1 MKNKGISFFLFATFC
16 LLLMGSLIAQK
27 KEPVDYVD
35 PLMGTHDSRWM
46 QFPGPTMPFGMVKL
60 SPDNER
66 SGWKAGYE
74 YDVPNISGF
83 SHIHEWTMD
92 GLLMMPT
99 NGKLEIEPGSE
110 KIRT

>member
-1 MKNKGISFFLFATFC
+1 MKNIYFI
-16 LLLMGSLIAQK
+16 LLLIYLFQWDGLNAQK

-66 SGWKAGYE
+66 SGWKAGY
-74 YDVPNISGF
+74 
-83 SHIHEWTMD
+83 
-92 GLLMMPT
+92 
-99 NGKLEIEPGSE
+99 
-110 KIRT
+110 